1 MKKSL
6 VVLSAFLAAGLAA
19 NAQKAKVDFPEY
31 KFTTV
36 LENPVTSI
44 KDQHRS
50 GTCWA
55 YSAISFV
62 ESEVIRINNITD
74 PEKYPD
80 FSEFFVVSHS
90 YSDRADKYVMLDGN
104 LTFGAGSQ
112 GEDVLDVIRLYGL
125 VPQAEMTGMNYG
137 SELPAQ
143 SELDAVLRAYVE
155 AVVKN
160 PNRVL
165 TTAWKRGFQAIL
177 DEYLG
182 EYPKTFVV
190 DGVEYTPESYRDA
203 LNFNPDDYVT
213 LTSYTHHPFYTY
225 FPFEVADNWRWDQ
238 FYNVPIDEMMEI
250 LDCALENG
258 YTISWG
264 ADVSEPGFT
273 RDGLAILV
281 DVSASNN
288 SGSDQERWVG
298 KSEDKQAKAKAKAK
312 KAGKNN
318 PIVELVPTQETRQT
332 GFMNKTIT
340 DDHGMQIYG
349 IAKDQWGGKYYL
361 VKNSWGE
368 TGKYKGV
375 WYASEAFVKGQTLD
389 IAIHKSALPK
399 EFVEKHP
406 NVMNK

>member
-1 MKKSL
+1 MKKIL

-44 KDQHRS
+44 KNQHRS

-112 GEDVLDVIRLYGL
+112 GEDVIDVIRLYGL

-137 SELPAQ
+137 SDLPAQ
-143 SELDAVLRAYVE
+143 NELDAVLQAYID

-213 LTSYTHHPFYTY
+213 LTSFTHHPFYTY

-250 LDCALENG
+250 LDYALENG

-298 KSEDKQAKAKAKAK
+298 KSEDKQAKAKAK

-318 PIVELVPTQETRQT
+318 PIVELVPTQETRQI

>member
-1 MKKSL
+1 MKKIL

-137 SELPAQ
+137 SDLPAQ
-143 SELDAVLRAYVE
+143 SELDAVLRAYID

-250 LDCALENG
+250 LDYALENG

-298 KSEDKQAKAKAKAK
+298 KSEDKQAKAKAK

>member
-1 MKKSL
+1 MKKIL

-137 SELPAQ
+137 SDLPAQ
-143 SELDAVLRAYVE
+143 SELDAVLRAYID

-250 LDCALENG
+250 LDYALENG

-264 ADVSEPGFT
+264 ADVSEQGFT

-298 KSEDKQAKAKAKAK
+298 KSEDKQAKAKAK

>member
-1 MKKSL
+1 MKKIL

-62 ESEVIRINNITD
+62 ESEVIRINNIID

-137 SELPAQ
+137 SDLPAQ
-143 SELDAVLRAYVE
+143 SELDAVLRAYID

-250 LDCALENG
+250 LDYALENG

-298 KSEDKQAKAKAKAK
+298 KSEDKQAKTKAK

>member
-1 MKKSL
+1 MKKIL

-137 SELPAQ
+137 SDLPAQ

-238 FYNVPIDEMMEI
+238 FYNVPIAEMMEI
-250 LDCALENG
+250 LDYALENG

-298 KSEDKQAKAKAKAK
+298 KSEDKQAKAKAK

-318 PIVELVPTQETRQT
+318 PIVELVPTQGTRQT

>member
-1 MKKSL
+1 MKKIL

-143 SELDAVLRAYVE
+143 SELDAVLRAYID

-250 LDCALENG
+250 LDYALENG

-298 KSEDKQAKAKAKAK
+298 KSEDKQAKAKAK

>member
-1 MKKSL
+1 MKQI
-6 VVLSAFLAAGLAA
+6 VVSVAVFLAAGLCA

-31 KFTTV
+31 QFTTV
-36 LENPVTSI
+36 IENPITSV
-44 KDQHRS
+44 KNQYRS

-55 YSAISFV
+55 YSAIGFV

-74 PEKYPD
+74 PAKYPD

-90 YSDRADKYVMLDGN
+90 YSDRADKYIMLDGN
-104 LTFGAGSQ
+104 LTFSAGSQ
-112 GEDVLDVIRLYGL
+112 AEDVLDVIRLYGL
-125 VPQAEMTGMNYG
+125 VPQEEMTGMNYG
-137 SELPAQ
+137 TELPAQ
-143 SELDAVLRAYVE
+143 SELDAVLRAYVD

-160 PNRVL
+160 PNKTL
-165 TTAWKRGFQAIL
+165 TTAWKRGYQAIL

-182 EYPKTFVV
+182 KYPTEFTV
-190 DGVEYTPESYRDA
+190 DGVKYTPESYRDA
-203 LNFNPDDYVT
+203 LKFNPDDYVT
-213 LTSYTHHPFYTY
+213 LTSFTHHPFYTY
-225 FPFEVADNWRWDQ
+225 FPFEVADNWRWDE

-250 LDCALENG
+250 LDYALENG
-258 YTISWG
+258 YTIAWG

-281 DVSASNN
+281 DVKASNTN
-288 SGSDQERWVG
+288 GSDQERWVG
-298 KSEDKQAKAKAKAK
+298 KADEKQAKSKAK
-312 KAGKNN
+312 KSAKLKTN
-318 PIVELVPTQETRQT
+318 PIVELVPTQQTRQT

-349 IAKDQWGGKYYL
+349 VAKDQWGGKYYL

-368 TGKYKGV
+368 TGKYNGI

-406 NVMNK
+406 NVLNK

>member
-1 MKKSL
+1 MKKIL

-62 ESEVIRINNITD
+62 ESEVIRINNIID

-137 SELPAQ
+137 SDLPAQ

-250 LDCALENG
+250 LDYALENG

-298 KSEDKQAKAKAKAK
+298 KSEDKQAKAKAK

>member
-1 MKKSL
+1 MKKIL

-36 LENPVTSI
+36 VENPVTSI

-112 GEDVLDVIRLYGL
+112 GEDVIDVIRLYGL

-137 SELPAQ
+137 SDLPAQ
-143 SELDAVLRAYVE
+143 SELDAVLQAYID

-213 LTSYTHHPFYTY
+213 LTSFTHHPFYTY

-250 LDCALENG
+250 LDYALENG

-298 KSEDKQAKAKAKAK
+298 KSEDKQAKAKAK

-399 EFVEKHP
+399 DFVEKHP

>member
-1 MKKSL
+1 MKKIL

-36 LENPVTSI
+36 VENPVTSI

-104 LTFGAGSQ
+104 LTFGSGSQ
-112 GEDVLDVIRLYGL
+112 GEDVIDVIRLYGL

-137 SELPAQ
+137 SDLPAQ
-143 SELDAVLRAYVE
+143 SELDAVLQAYID

-213 LTSYTHHPFYTY
+213 LTSFTHHPFYTY

-250 LDCALENG
+250 LDYALENG

-298 KSEDKQAKAKAKAK
+298 KSEDKQAKAKAK

>member
-1 MKKSL
+1 MKKIL

-36 LENPVTSI
+36 VENPVTSI

-112 GEDVLDVIRLYGL
+112 GEDVIDVIRLYGL

-137 SELPAQ
+137 SDLPAQ
-143 SELDAVLRAYVE
+143 SELDAVLQAYID

-213 LTSYTHHPFYTY
+213 LTSFTHHPFYTY

-250 LDCALENG
+250 LDYALENG

-298 KSEDKQAKAKAKAK
+298 KSEDKQAKAKAK

-368 TGKYKGV
+368 AGKYKGV

>member
-1 MKKSL
+1 MKKIL

-36 LENPVTSI
+36 VENPVTSI

-104 LTFGAGSQ
+104 LTFGSGSQ

-137 SELPAQ
+137 SDLPAQ
-143 SELDAVLRAYVE
+143 SELDAVLQAYID

-213 LTSYTHHPFYTY
+213 LTSFTHHPFYTY

-250 LDCALENG
+250 LDYALENG

-298 KSEDKQAKAKAKAK
+298 KSEDKQAKAKAK

>member
-1 MKKSL
+1 MKKIL

-125 VPQAEMTGMNYG
+125 VPQTEMTGMNYG
-137 SELPAQ
+137 SDLPAQ

-250 LDCALENG
+250 LDYALENG

-298 KSEDKQAKAKAKAK
+298 KSEDKQAKTKAK

>member
-1 MKKSL
+1 MKKIL

-137 SELPAQ
+137 SDLPAQ
-143 SELDAVLRAYVE
+143 SELDAVLRAYID

-250 LDCALENG
+250 LDYALENG

-298 KSEDKQAKAKAKAK
+298 KSEDKQAKAKAK

-340 DDHGMQIYG
+340 DDHGMQIFG

>member
-1 MKKSL
+1 MKKIL

-250 LDCALENG
+250 LDYALENG

-298 KSEDKQAKAKAKAK
+298 KSEDKQVKAKAK